1 MPEHTAPPHYEIVV
15 RGQVSHRLLRPL
27 LDDFAVTHADGCTRL
42 TGPVRDPS
50 QLHGVLQHL
59 TSLALVLDRVN
70 PVDGGPPPVTATPE
84 PKDRP

>member
-1 MPEHTAPPHYEIVV
+1 MFEHATPRHYEIVV
-15 RGQVSHRLLRPL
+15 RGHVSRRLLRPL

-70 PVDGGPPPVTATPE
+70 PIDDGQPPGVPE
-84 PKDRP
+84 LDREDQP